1 MRKIYKL
8 NESEIALTA
17 ESVVETLQKIAWQSG
32 NQEQLTDNLTTLRNQ
47 AIKQRQKDLFDRALK
62 IAKEQIEPEEMNC
75 LEWRFRFNADDFGYS
90 EEPYLEVFNQPTAFL
105 EQRALERLNI
115 EAAKCGYKRFK
126 AMYKAF
132 RQSMR
137 QGNVSTSALINPSDF
152 PEQPFEFECGQWHC
166 DASGVSIVTKD
177 REEYACTQPVMPI
190 EILKNIDT
198 GSERLRIAFYR
209 DFHWESFVASK
220 RDLFDSAKVIQYS
233 ELGLAVTSLSAK
245 LLSKYFCEIESQN
258 RDIIPKSESVS
269 RLGYVKDGKF
279 SPYVDNLMFDGE
291 ANYGAIYDAITQKGD
306 YTTWLEEARKCR
318 KETLTAKIMLAASFA
333 SPLIKKIGALPFF
346 VHLWG
351 VDSATGK
358 TVALM
363 LAASVWGNP
372 DVGQYIQTFN
382 STQVGHEK
390 TAAFLNNLPMLIDE
404 LQLSKDSHG
413 HSKFDVYQLAQGVGR
428 TRGNKG
434 GGIDKTPTW
443 SLCIL
448 TTGES
453 PLTNDSN
460 GAGAINRVIDI
471 ECKASQ
477 KAIIDGFKTSSCIKQ
492 NYGHAGRIFIEEL
505 TDDVIQEASEKY
517 LKYFKKLC
525 ESQTTEKQ
533 AMAASILL
541 VADELAD
548 RFIFK
553 SGNVLTVEE
562 ISDFLKD
569 RATASAGQRGYAYLK
584 DWISINS
591 NKFKRNDSAGIPI
604 TPSGDIYG
612 TLEEDWA
619 WINKSKLSEALTAEG
634 FDYRAVISWL
644 KSNDLIKC
652 RGRNNT
658 RGKRLNGVLT
668 ECVVLFIGEKQENP
682 LDDYVALL

>member
-32 NQEQLTDNLTTLRNQ
+32 NQDQLTDNLTTLRNQ

-62 IAKEQIEPEEMNC
+62 IAKEQIKPEEMNY
-75 LEWRFRFNADDFGYS
+75 LEWRFRYNADDFGYS
-90 EEPYLEVFNQPTAFL
+90 DEPYREVFDQPSAFL
-105 EQRALERLNI
+105 EQRALERLTI
-115 EAAKCGYKRFK
+115 EASKCGYKRFK

-132 RQSMR
+132 KQSMR
-137 QGNVSTSALINPSDF
+137 RTNPSTSTMINPSDF
-152 PEQPFEFECGQWHC
+152 PNQPLEIECGEWHC
-166 DASGVSIVTKD
+166 DSSGVSKVLKD
-177 REEYACTQPVMPI
+177 KEEFACLHPILPI
-190 EILKNIDT
+190 ERLVNIDT
-198 GSERLRIAFYR
+198 GEEKLRIAFYKNFR
-209 DFHWESFVASK
+209 WREIVASK
-220 RDLFDSAKVIQYS
+220 RDLFDGSKIIQYS
-233 ELGLAVTSLSAK
+233 ALGVSVTSKSAK
-245 LLSKYFCEIESQN
+245 LLSEFLCDAETLNQDLIPEI
-258 RDIIPKSESVS
+258 ESVS
-269 RLGYVKDGKF
+269 RLGYVGDGMF
-279 SPYVDNLMFDGE
+279 SPYVDNIVFDGE

-351 VDSATGK
+351 VESATGK

-477 KAIIDGFKTSSCIKQ
+477 KAIMDGFKTSSCIKQ

-525 ESQTTEKQ
+525 ESQATEKQ

-548 RFIFK
+548 KFVFK
-553 SGNVLTVEE
+553 TGNVLTVEE

-604 TPSGDIYG
+604 IPSGDIYG
-612 TLEEDWA
+612 TLEDDWA

-668 ECVVLFIGEKQENP
+668 ECVVLFIGEKQENL
-682 LDDYVALL
+682 LDDYVPLL